1 MLAAGTRVIKGQTS
15 PWLRATCCKRNKQS
29 CAAQTSSRLDI
40 AAAQSA
46 PLDALTYVELW
57 HAAIRAGR
65 IEQAGELFHRQASLW
80 GTPSQHVYTRII
92 SQLLKVRPKRGV
104 PQRRLAYQLWR
115 ELHSCHGTRLD
126 VASVRA
132 GVSACAHAG
141 KMHEAEQLIGWAR
154 SRGMRGMLN
163 AYNRLLAV
171 YAGRGDMAAVKRV
184 YKQLK
189 EQRYLPDLGSS
200 GAVQVTWNI
209 LVWGYAHA
217 GDLAT
222 AKAVLGEAED
232 HGFKPDAWTWSSLL
246 HACAKVGDPLPASAT
261 APLVSAH
268 AYAALV
274 DGYMR
279 AGNVPAAERAAQ
291 RLSLEAGLP
300 PNAVVFNTL
309 IRGYCKL
316 GMWGQARAMQ

>member
-1 MLAAGTRVIKGQTS
+1 
-15 PWLRATCCKRNKQS
+15 
-29 CAAQTSSRLDI
+29 
-40 AAAQSA
+40 
-46 PLDALTYVELW
+46 
-57 HAAIRAGR
+57 
-65 IEQAGELFHRQASLW
+65 
-80 GTPSQHVYTRII
+80 
-92 SQLLKVRPKRGV
+92 
-104 PQRRLAYQLWR
+104 
-115 ELHSCHGTRLD
+115 
-126 VASVRA
+126 
-132 GVSACAHAG
+132 
-141 KMHEAEQLIGWAR
+141 MHEAEQLIGWAR

-246 HACAKVGDPLPASAT
+246 H
-261 APLVSAH
+261 
-268 AYAALV
+268 
-274 DGYMR
+274 
-279 AGNVPAAERAAQ
+279 
-291 RLSLEAGLP
+291 RLSLEARLP

-316 GMWGQARAMQ
+316 GMWGQARAMQVLQDMRAAGCKPGVDTYTPLLEAAAEALGEEEPRQAISLVTDLP